1 MDDKTKQ
8 KYLKIRREQGP
19 LFRAADALRWAKHN
33 PNKDEWESR
42 PGHYD
47 AHFRKVDGFDVRLS
61 FETESQCPED
71 GDMGHYVEGSHSDYD
86 YEWRGNYPRPVEDL
100 PLNLPYTSFASGAY
114 SQDRHAF
121 PYWVPDGVEEQF
133 DYFRRNGQ
141 SKQVSW
147 ELTKQWVEYM
157 IRSFFGGPLY
167 YGIVTVTVSKE
178 GVELGHASIGTSY
191 TDDIDGED
199 YIFDCASDH
208 ALVEEALE
216 DARDT
221 LKRLTEV

>member
-8 KYLKIRREQGP
+8 KYLRVRREQGP
-19 LFRAADALRWAKHN
+19 LFSAADALRWAKHN
-33 PNKDEWESR
+33 PSNDEWEQK
-42 PGHYD
+42 PGEYD
-47 AHFRKVDGFDVRLS
+47 AYHRKVDGFDVKLS
-61 FETESQCPED
+61 FETESQCPEE
-71 GDMGHYVEGSHSDYD
+71 GDMGHYVDGVRHD
-86 YEWRGNYPRPVEDL
+86 YEWGGNYPRPAEDF

-114 SQDRHAF
+114 SQDQHAW
-121 PYWVPDGVEEQF
+121 PYWVPSEVEDQF
-133 DYFRRNGQ
+133 AYYRRMGQ

-147 ELTKQWVEYM
+147 ELTKQWVEDM

-178 GVELGHASIGTSY
+178 DVELGHASIGTSY
-191 TDDIDGED
+191 VDDMDGKN